1 MEQTD
6 CTGPAKDVLFMVAQL
21 AGPCRIT
28 NQSGLKLSYWVESA
42 AGDAHLL
49 RPFQS
54 SDLHVEPVEKSV
66 IMPDSQQHVTAR
78 TICMQFEGNW
88 TPVTDI
94 IVDKVG
100 KYAYTIGSP
109 HDTSVTPVVM
119 DVSLD
124 IRTKVTP
131 APPPIPLAY
140 HLPRIPLGDFKPH
153 FATSVTSAVG
163 ILPPFSGQI
172 SA

>member
-1 MEQTD
+1 MQISKYRVYCCIGKVTPSLSLHCLEPQ
-6 CTGPAKDVLFMVAQL
+6 VLDAIDL
-21 AGPCRIT
+21 LLSTLDLPCRIT
-28 NQSGLKLSYWVESA
+28 NQSGLKLSYWVEPAS
-42 AGDAHLL
+42 GNSHLL

-88 TPVTDI
+88 SPVQDI

-100 KYAYTIGSP
+100 KYAYTIGSH
-109 HDTSVTPVVM
+109 HDRSVTPVVM

-124 IRTKVTP
+124 IRTKV
-131 APPPIPLAY
+131 
-140 HLPRIPLGDFKPH
+140 
-153 FATSVTSAVG
+153 
-163 ILPPFSGQI
+163 
-172 SA
+172 

>member
-1 MEQTD
+1 ME
-6 CTGPAKDVLFMVAQL
+6 PA
-21 AGPCRIT
+21 
-28 NQSGLKLSYWVESA
+28 SGET
-42 AGDAHLL
+42 HLL
-49 RPFQS
+49 YPVQS

-66 IMPDSQQHVTAR
+66 IMPDSQQQVSAR

-124 IRTKVTP
+124 IRTKVTILYP
-131 APPPIPLAY
+131 E
-140 HLPRIPLGDFKPH
+140 
-153 FATSVTSAVG
+153 ATSCILVT
-163 ILPPFSGQI
+163 ICR
-172 SA
+172 

>member
-1 MEQTD
+1 ME
-6 CTGPAKDVLFMVAQL
+6 PA
-21 AGPCRIT
+21 
-28 NQSGLKLSYWVESA
+28 SGNS
-42 AGDAHLL
+42 HLL

-88 TPVTDI
+88 SPVQDI

-100 KYAYTIGSP
+100 KYAYTIGSH
-109 HDTSVTPVVM
+109 HDRSVTPVVM

-124 IRTKVTP
+124 IRTKVRFSALQELLHQKLCTFN
-131 APPPIPLAY
+131 ANSNGNKALL
-140 HLPRIPLGDFKPH
+140 HLEEEDMKAAEFLEKARACAVSLIGDCINIDLG
-153 FATSVTSAVG
+153 AESAE
-163 ILPPFSGQI
+163 
-172 SA
+172 

>member
-1 MEQTD
+1 ML
-6 CTGPAKDVLFMVAQL
+6 GS
-21 AGPCRIT
+21 IT

-54 SDLHVEPVEKSV
+54 SDLLVEPVEKSV
-66 IMPDSQQHVTAR
+66 IMPDSQQHITAR

-88 TPVTDI
+88 SPVPDI

-100 KYAYTIGSP
+100 KYAYTIGSH
-109 HDTSVTPVVM
+109 HDSSVTPVVM

-124 IRTKVTP
+124 IRTKVRPPKKSLSPPHVPYTYLSLRYMEILLCFAMLSTP
-131 APPPIPLAY
+131 GIY
-140 HLPRIPLGDFKPH
+140 SKPSCS
-153 FATSVTSAVG
+153 ATG
-163 ILPPFSGQI
+163 LKLHSGGMNE
-172 SA
+172 AK